1 MDIQKLFIQYIVE
14 NDIENISLMLK
25 NKKLDPGFEK
35 NQAPQVVI

>member
-25 NKKLDPGFEK
+25 NKKTHNLRFVILMLK
-35 NQAPQVVI
+35 NP